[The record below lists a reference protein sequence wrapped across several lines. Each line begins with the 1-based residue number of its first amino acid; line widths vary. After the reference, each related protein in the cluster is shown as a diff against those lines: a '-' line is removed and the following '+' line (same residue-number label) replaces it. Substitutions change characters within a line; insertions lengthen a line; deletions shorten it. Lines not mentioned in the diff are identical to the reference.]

1 MNRRVSRNEDRDEGD
16 AWDDESADGD
26 DGGDAYDDDAYGDD
40 SEELTGPC
48 PWCKAQIHEDAEQ
61 CPSCGKYLSAEDAP
75 PQPKPLWIVIGVG
88 LCLYAVYRWI
98 VF

>member
-1 MNRRVSRNEDRDEGD
+1 MNRHFSRNDDRDDGD

-26 DGGDAYDDDAYGDD
+26 DGGNAYDDDSD
-40 SEELTGPC
+40 ELTVPC

-61 CPSCGKYLSAEDAP
+61 CPSCGMYLSAEDAP